1 MPTKRFGLKEAR
13 DGGNIDMES
22 LPKMETLKM
31 SLVYLPLITQPN
43 LEILLVLLMMK
54 TVNLVDL
61 ENFVF

>member
-1 MPTKRFGLKEAR
+1 
-13 DGGNIDMES
+13 MES